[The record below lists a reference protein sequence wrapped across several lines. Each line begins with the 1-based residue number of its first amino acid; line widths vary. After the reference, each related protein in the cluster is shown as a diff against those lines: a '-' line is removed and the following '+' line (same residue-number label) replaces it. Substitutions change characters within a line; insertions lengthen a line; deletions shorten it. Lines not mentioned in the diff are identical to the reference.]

1 MFTFFFPLP
10 PFCSF
15 VLSTPTIQSLIAE
28 NSPPQTSV
36 TFSLD
41 KSFQQVVDWIEKSF
55 ILTDQLP
62 VGAGGVQVKF
72 VKVRSDGRFDKL
84 WFQVKRDDQLKV
96 KIGCSTLA
104 LGGEVL
110 QDMCRC
116 LGVTELESTCASP
129 DEMAWFKGV
138 LQDVS
143 EFHKT
148 RAKLTADMADSSQRV
163 KALVVKAEDARIL
176 GEMRGLRG
184 CYSNL
189 YGLNNELIGEYAK
202 RANNHAA
209 LLERLKEVNAMISKG
224 ANLRVGK
231 AKARVVKSCREAIK
245 KNNLDA
251 LFSII
256 TTGWAGG
263 VKTNSQ

>member
-1 MFTFFFPLP
+1 MFTFTLTLP

-15 VLSTPTIQSLIAE
+15 VQVTPTIQDQITD

-36 TFSLD
+36 TFALG
-41 KSFQQVVDWIEKSF
+41 KTFQQVVDWIEKSF

-72 VKVRSDGRFDKL
+72 VKRCPDGRLEKL
-84 WFQVKRDDQLKV
+84 WFQVKRDDQLRVKV
-96 KIGCSTLA
+96 GCSSLA
-104 LGGEVL
+104 LGGELL
-110 QDMCRC
+110 QDMCRS
-116 LGVTELESTCASP
+116 LGVGELESTCTSP
-129 DEMAWFKGV
+129 GEMAWFKGV

-163 KALVVKAEDARIL
+163 KALVVKAEDLRIL
-176 GEMRGLRG
+176 GEMEGLRG
-184 CYSNL
+184 CYSGL

-209 LLERLKEVNAMISKG
+209 LLERLKEVNGMINKG

-231 AKARVVKSCREAIK
+231 AKSRVVKSCREAIK

-256 TTGWAGG
+256 MTGWVGG